1 MAQVAQGRISRQ
13 IAHDLGISE
22 DTVHVHRRNLMRKMK
37 VQSLPELGRVAEKLK
52 LSSGE
57 T

>member
-1 MAQVAQGRISRQ
+1 VQGRRGKQ
-13 IAHDLGISE
+13 IARDIGISE

-37 VQSLPELGRVAEKLK
+37 IRSLPELGRIAEKLK
-52 LSSGE
+52 LLSEE